1 MSTYLL
7 LSRIRHYAQL
17 ENSSKYSHKKMKN
30 AMIYILRTVGTE
42 TETYSNLN
50 ETFVTDARNLPG
62 HLF

>member
-1 MSTYLL
+1 MGHVNIPAFKQNSTLCTA
-7 LSRIRHYAQL
+7 R
-17 ENSSKYSHKKMKN
+17 KYSQKKKKN

>member
-1 MSTYLL
+1 MFLGYLCFFL
-7 LSRIRHYAQL
+7 Q
-17 ENSSKYSHKKMKN
+17 ENSDAQKKMKN

>member
-17 ENSSKYSHKKMKN
+17 ENTHKKKKKN

>member
-1 MSTYLL
+1 MGHVNIPAFKQNSTLCTV
-7 LSRIRHYAQL
+7 R
-17 ENSSKYSHKKMKN
+17 KYSIKKKN